1 MSSSAKLFGNVFGAV
16 YLPIGLVGFA
26 LISTDA
32 NILALNLADNSARDD
47 RRGSVYRRPTIAP

>member
-16 YLPIGLVGFA
+16 YLPVGLVGFA

-32 NILALNLADNSARDD
+32 NILALNLAGSSARDD
-47 RRGSVYRRPTIAP
+47 RRGSAYHRRTIAP